1 MNNWRK
7 ALKALITCSIILLL
21 LMTTSRGVEIKD
33 EDEAINIEEELEN
46 IKNSQ
51 NELVDYSNIQQAI
64 DQTVQ
69 NSYEFDFEKLVTNIL
84 SGQYELEGET
94 IGSMIFEAFFED
106 MKANIGILI
115 RIIIISIIAA
125 FFKSF
130 TQSFEN
136 KQVSEMGFLIVF
148 LLVIAS
154 VIQSY
159 HLLNSVANGLID
171 NLLIFIEALVPSL
184 LTVTV
189 LSGAATSSVMFSE
202 TMIMLIGII
211 DNLIKTFMLP
221 FLYIIIIFVVLNTLT
236 DEDSLSKIIDIF
248 KKGYE
253 WAIKIILWIFVAM
266 FGLQSFGLPVV
277 DGMISRTA
285 KQTIG
290 IVPII
295 GTTISGMSDI
305 VLGCGSLIKNAFGI
319 GAIIAIVF
327 VAVIPVIKIGVIA
340 FIYKLSAALIEPI
353 SESKLVSCLSNVGD
367 VCFLLLGTVL
377 IVVLLFIIAIAMT
390 LFLTNIMLYIR

>member
-1 MNNWRK
+1 MNNLRETG
-7 ALKALITCSIILLL
+7 AIGFACMILLLL
-21 LMTTSRGVEIKD
+21 LMTPSYGIEIKD
-33 EDEAINIEEELEN
+33 EESINLEEEIEK
-46 IKNSQ
+46 ITESQ
-51 NELVDYSNIQQAI
+51 NELIDYNNIQQAI
-64 DQTVQ
+64 DKTVQ
-69 NSYEFDFEKLVTNIL
+69 SNYSFDFQTLVTNIL
-84 SGQYELEGET
+84 NGQYELDGQT
-94 IGSMIFEAFFED
+94 IGSMLFEAFFED
-106 MKANIGILI
+106 MKANLGILV

-154 VIQSY
+154 IIQSY
-159 HLLNSVANGLID
+159 HLLNGVANELID
-171 NLLIFIEALVPSL
+171 NMLIFIEALVPSL

-189 LSGAATSSVMFSE
+189 LSGSVVSSVMFSE
-202 TMIMLIGII
+202 IMIMLVGII
-211 DNLIKTFMLP
+211 DNFIKTFMIP
-221 FLYIIIIFVVLNTLT
+221 FLYIIIVFVVLNTLT
-236 DEDSLSKIIDIF
+236 DEESLSKIISIF

-253 WAIKIILWIFVAM
+253 WVIKIILWLFIAM

-290 IVPII
+290 IVPVV

-319 GAIIAIVF
+319 GAIFAILF

-340 FIYKLSAALIEPI
+340 LIYKVASALIEPI
-353 SESKLVSCLSNVGD
+353 SEAKLVSCLSNVGD
-367 VCFLLLGTVL
+367 ICFLLLGTVL
-377 IVVLLFIIAIAMT
+377 IVVLLFIVAIAMT
-390 LFLTNIMLYIR
+390 LYLTNIMMYIR

>member
-1 MNNWRK
+1 MDKLRRRVR
-7 ALKALITCSIILLL
+7 ALITCSIIFLLF
-21 LMTTSRGVEIKD
+21 MTTSFGEEMKDDEIINLD
-33 EDEAINIEEELEN
+33 EEIEKVKE
-46 IKNSQ
+46 SQ
-51 NELVDYSNIQQAI
+51 NELIDYNNIQQAI
-64 DQTVQ
+64 DETVQ
-69 NSYEFDFEKLVTNIL
+69 SNYSFDFQMLVTNIL
-84 SGQYELEGET
+84 NGEYKLNGQT
-94 IGSMIFEAFFED
+94 IGSMMFEAFFKD
-106 MKANIGILI
+106 LNANMGILV

-154 VIQSY
+154 IIQSY
-159 HLLNSVANGLID
+159 HLLNGVANGLID

-189 LSGAATSSVMFSE
+189 LSGAAVSSVMFSE
-202 TMIMLIGII
+202 TMIMLVGII
-211 DNLIKTFMLP
+211 DNIIKTYMLP
-221 FLYIIIIFVVLNTLT
+221 FLYIVIIFVVLNTLT
-236 DEDSLSKIIDIF
+236 DEDSLSKIISIL

-290 IVPII
+290 IVPIV

-305 VLGCGSLIKNAFGI
+305 VLGCGSLIKNAFGV
-319 GAIIAIVF
+319 GAIISIVF
-327 VAVIPVIKIGVIA
+327 VAIIPVVKIGVIA
-340 FIYKLSAALIEPI
+340 LIYKLSAALIEPI

-390 LFLTNIMLYIR
+390 LYLTNIMMYIR